1 MNEGIFKKIWNI
13 ITILIGNA
21 IYALGVVVF
30 ILPNN
35 LITGGTTGLGL
46 AFEHYFHIPLSM
58 FVFCFNAVMFL
69 LGAAVLGKMFALTTL
84 ISSFFYPIILG
95 IFEKIPQ
102 LSHVT
107 TDRMLATICGGLMI
121 GFAIGIVIRAG
132 ASTGGMDIPPL
143 VLNKKLGFPVS
154 VMLYLFDF
162 TILILQMLFS
172 NTEQIIYGILLVLIY
187 TVVLD
192 KVLLTGHVQTQVKI
206 ISKKHQEINQMI
218 VQKLDRGST
227 ILNGETGFLHAD
239 QPVIMTVIANRE
251 LAKLNQEVN
260 RIDPEAFMI
269 ISRVNEVKGHG
280 FSSNKIYRNKRT
292 AAH

>member
-1 MNEGIFKKIWNI
+1 MNESYAKKALNI
-13 ITILIGNA
+13 LTILLGNA

-30 ILPNN
+30 ILPND

-46 AFEHYFHIPLSM
+46 AFEHYFHIPLSL
-58 FVFCFNAVMFL
+58 FVFCFNAVMFV
-69 LGAAVLGKMFALTTL
+69 LGAVVLGKMFALTTL

-95 IFEKIPQ
+95 VFEKVPQ
-102 LSHVT
+102 LADVT
-107 TDRMLATICGGLMI
+107 DDKMLATICGGLMI

-143 VLNKKLGFPVS
+143 VLNKKFGFPVS

-172 NTEQIIYGILLVLIY
+172 NKEQIIYGILLVLIY

-206 ISKKHQEINQMI
+206 ISQKHEEINQMI
-218 VQKLDRGST
+218 VRKLDRGST
-227 ILNGETGFLHAD
+227 IFYGETGYLHSD
-239 QPVIMTVIANRE
+239 QPVIMTVVSNRE
-251 LAKLNQEVN
+251 LTKLNQEVS

-269 ISRVNEVKGHG
+269 ISHVNEVKGHG
-280 FSSNKIYRNKRT
+280 FSSGKIYRNKKSLT
-292 AAH
+292 Q